1 MLCFVHLFDCLF
13 FLAFTGK
20 IASAE
25 DFEGDILLTKLQRA
39 MTSPFHQDVAAADV
53 WEKASFLWPERTV
66 PYYIPSD
73 LGENGTVKNK
83 WYTSLSVSSSFHVK
97 IRRVHITIYNED
109 QFI

>member
-1 MLCFVHLFDCLF
+1 MCLTCFALFSYLIACF
-13 FLAFTGK
+13 FLSFTGK

-83 WYTSLSVSSSFHVK
+83 
-97 IRRVHITIYNED
+97 
-109 QFI
+109 